1 MPVSTVS
8 DFKIYNELFF
18 TGQTEVIQQVVQ
30 VWNAASLNTLLLRPR
45 LLKGDFEQRSFFKEI
60 ANLVSRRDTTSTAAA
75 TALKITQD
83 EFIGVKLS
91 RKIGPVR
98 STLDAFKKI
107 GGDAATFSLN
117 FGRQSAAGVLQDYLD
132 IALAGLVA
140 AIRNQSSLVYDAAD
154 LPSGSTTTMTHT
166 HLANGLA
173 NFGDASSRILAW
185 VMHSKVF
192 WDLIKQAI
200 TDKIDGIAS
209 LAIAQASP
217 GTFNRPVIISD
228 STNLKETT
236 GSSET
241 QYFTLGLVEESCVV
255 DQSEDEQIESD
266 LDLTTE
272 NIEMIIKGDYAY
284 NLTVKGAKW
293 NNTVSN
299 INPTSAAIGTPSNW
313 PAAATDK
320 RSMSGILIVSD

>member
-1 MPVSTVS
+1 MAVSTAS

-18 TGQTEVIQQVVQ
+18 TGQTEVIQQVVE
-30 VWNAASLNTLLLRPR
+30 VWNARSLNTLLLRPR
-45 LLKGDFEQRSFFKEI
+45 MLKGDYEQRSFFKEI
-60 ANLVSRRDTTSTAAA
+60 ASLISRRDTTSIAAA

-98 STLDAFKKI
+98 STLDAFKKV
-107 GGDAATFSLN
+107 GADSATFSLN
-117 FGRQSAAGVLQDYLD
+117 FGRQRAVGVLQDYLD
-132 IALAGLVA
+132 TAVAALVA
-140 AIRNQSSLVYDAAD
+140 AIRGRPARVYDAAD
-154 LPSGSTTTMTHT
+154 LPSGNTVTMTHT

-173 NFGDASSRILAW
+173 NFGDASSRVMAW

-192 WDLIKQAI
+192 WDLVKQAI
-200 TDKIDGIAS
+200 ADKIDGIAS
-209 LAIAQASP
+209 MAIAQASP
-217 GTFNRPVIISD
+217 GTFNRPVIITD
-228 STNLKETT
+228 SANLKETT

-241 QYFTLGLVEESCVV
+241 QYFTLGLVEEAAVV

-284 NLTVKGAKW
+284 NLSLKGMKW
-293 NNTVSN
+293 DTTNGGA
-299 INPTSAAIGTPSNW
+299 NPTAAAVGTPTNW
-313 PAAATDK
+313 DIASTDN
-320 RSMSGILIVSD
+320 RSLPGILIISD

>member
-1 MPVSTVS
+1 MAVSTAS

-18 TGQTEVIQQVVQ
+18 TGQTEVIQQVVE
-30 VWNAASLNTLLLRPR
+30 VWNARSLNTLLLRPR
-45 LLKGDFEQRSFFKEI
+45 MLKGDYEQRSFFKEI
-60 ANLVSRRDTTSTAAA
+60 ASLISRRDTTSIAAA

-98 STLDAFKKI
+98 STLDAFKKV
-107 GGDAATFSLN
+107 GADSATFSLN
-117 FGRQSAAGVLQDYLD
+117 FGRQSAVGVLQDYLD
-132 IALAGLVA
+132 TAVAALVA
-140 AIRNQSSLVYDAAD
+140 AIRGRPALVYDAAD
-154 LPSGSTTTMTHT
+154 LPSGNTVTMTHT

-173 NFGDASSRILAW
+173 NFGDASSRVMAW

-192 WDLIKQAI
+192 WDLVKQAI
-200 TDKIDGIAS
+200 ADKIDGIAS
-209 LAIAQASP
+209 MAIAQASP
-217 GTFNRPVIISD
+217 GTFNRPVIITD
-228 STNLKETT
+228 SANLKETT

-241 QYFTLGLVEESCVV
+241 QYFTLGLVEEAAVV

-284 NLTVKGAKW
+284 NLSLKGMKW
-293 NNTVSN
+293 DTTNGGA
-299 INPTSAAIGTPSNW
+299 NPTAAAVGTPTNW
-313 PAAATDK
+313 DIASTDN
-320 RSMSGILIVSD
+320 RSLPGILIISD

>member
-1 MPVSTVS
+1 MAVATAS

-30 VWNAASLNTLLLRPR
+30 VWNAASLNTLMLRPR
-45 LLKGDFEQRSFFKEI
+45 LLKGDYEQRSFFKEI
-60 ANLVSRRDTTSTAAA
+60 ASLVSRRDTTSTADA

-83 EFIGVKLS
+83 EFVGVKLS

-107 GGDAATFSLN
+107 GADAATFSLN
-117 FGRQSAAGVLQDYLD
+117 FGRQSAVGVLQDYVD
-132 IALAGLVA
+132 TAIAALVA
-140 AIRNQSSLVYDAAD
+140 SLRGQPALVYDAAD
-154 LPSGSTTTMTHT
+154 LPAGSTVTMTHA

-209 LAIAQASP
+209 MAIAQASP
-217 GTFNRPVIISD
+217 GTFNRPVIITD
-228 STNLKETT
+228 SANLKETT

-241 QYFTLGLVEESCVV
+241 QYFTLGLVADAAVV
-255 DQSEDEQIESD
+255 DESEDQQIESD
-266 LDLTTE
+266 LDLKTE
-272 NIEMIIKGDYAY
+272 NLEMIIKGDYAY
-284 NLTVKGAKW
+284 NLSLKGMKW
-293 NNTVSN
+293 DTTNGGV
-299 INPTSAAIGTPSNW
+299 NPTAAAVGTPTNW
-313 PAAATDK
+313 DGVASDK
-320 RSMSGILIVSD
+320 RSMPGILIISD